1 MNNDITQG
9 KWHQILGKAK
19 QVWGDLTDDDI
30 KHAEG
35 GAEHLRGVIQEKY
48 GKSKQEAQKLV
59 DDFVKRFH

>member
-1 MNNDITQG
+1 MNNDIAQG

-19 QVWGDLTDDDI
+19 QVWGDLTEDDL

-48 GKSKQEAQKLV
+48 GKTKQEAQKQV